1 MTPVGRLTAL
11 CLAFVC
17 AATAAS
23 AQGANCNAYK
33 VNTSL
38 LNISQQAGG
47 DIYKDAL
54 FDGDIVCVA
63 QTQNVN
69 GADWA
74 YIANKVGAGNERTLV
89 DGWAPLNYLQKEGS
103 AAAPPP
109 AQPPAIAAP
118 QPPAPPT
125 APAANAPMPGPPIR
139 AEDAL
144 RFDQPIPFGPVPVNG
159 HSLAEITTTFT
170 PLFAPI
176 EGLPDEVWKGKHC
189 TSCHQWNHERLCEQA
204 ATYVK
209 APRYAL
215 RIQHPFGGTLK
226 VAMMRWAKSGC
237 Q

>member
-103 AAAPPP
+103 AAA
-109 AQPPAIAAP
+109 A
-118 QPPAPPT
+118 
-125 APAANAPMPGPPIR
+125 
-139 AEDAL
+139 
-144 RFDQPIPFGPVPVNG
+144 
-159 HSLAEITTTFT
+159 
-170 PLFAPI
+170 
-176 EGLPDEVWKGKHC
+176 
-189 TSCHQWNHERLCEQA
+189 QA
-204 ATYVK
+204 ATS
-209 APRYAL
+209 
-215 RIQHPFGGTLK
+215 GTT
-226 VAMMRWAKSGC
+226 SGC
-237 Q
+237 ASKPRPTSKRRDSPCASSIRSVGP

>member
-23 AQGANCNAYK
+23 AQECNAYK

-74 YIANKVGAGNERTLV
+74 YIANKVGAGNERAL
-89 DGWAPLNYLQKEGS
+89 GRSE
-103 AAAPPP
+103 
-109 AQPPAIAAP
+109 
-118 QPPAPPT
+118 
-125 APAANAPMPGPPIR
+125 
-139 AEDAL
+139 L
-144 RFDQPIPFGPVPVNG
+144 RFLPFG
-159 HSLAEITTTFT
+159 
-170 PLFAPI
+170 
-176 EGLPDEVWKGKHC
+176 
-189 TSCHQWNHERLCEQA
+189 
-204 ATYVK
+204 
-209 APRYAL
+209 
-215 RIQHPFGGTLK
+215 
-226 VAMMRWAKSGC
+226 
-237 Q
+237 